1 MKRRAKRRP
10 APARRWTHA
19 ALLASGFL
27 LCGSGA
33 LAGAWTR
40 DPGSGYI
47 KLSYGASSS
56 NDQFGFDGLAK
67 PILEGVTDYPFADR
81 SLYFYGEYGLRKGL
95 TLVGEAAI
103 KRIFIHDRIYRS
115 RTTGLGNLGAS
126 LRLRLLDSGPW
137 VASAEAGASLP
148 SGYRRNL
155 RPPLGAGQADFS
167 LAGSLGHSF
176 YPAPAYATASAGV
189 RLRSRMF
196 LSSMDPEAVSF
207 GNDSRPS
214 YSDEFFYSVEGGWS
228 PAGKLLL
235 RIHLQG
241 LRSLRSSGSAFSLT
255 DIPTT
260 QRYLK
265 AGGGATWRLTSRVGL
280 DVDISG
286 TPAGT
291 NTARS
296 ADISLGVAVQ
306 W

>member
-1 MKRRAKRRP
+1 MGRLQLCRAP
-10 APARRWTHA
+10 SRRWACA
-19 ALLASGFL
+19 ALLASGL
-27 LCGSGA
+27 LLSGRGA

-40 DPGSGYI
+40 DPGSGYL

-56 NDQFGFDGLAK
+56 NDQFGFDGLTR

-81 SLYFYGEYGLRKGL
+81 SLYFYGEFGLRQGL

-115 RTTGLGNLGAS
+115 RTVGLGNLGAS
-126 LRLRLLDSGPW
+126 LRVRLLDSGPW
-137 VASAEAGASLP
+137 VASAEAGVSLP

-155 RPPLGAGQADFS
+155 KPPLGAGQADFS
-167 LAGSLGHSF
+167 LAGNLGHSF
-176 YPAPAYATASAGV
+176 YPVPAYATASAGV

-196 LSSMDPEAVSF
+196 LSSTDPEVVSF
-207 GNDSRPS
+207 GNESRPS

-265 AGGGATWRLTSRVGL
+265 AGGGATWSLSPRLAL
-280 DVDISG
+280 DADLSG
-286 TPAGT
+286 TPTGT

-296 ADISLGVAVQ
+296 VDISLGVALQ